1 MSSISIIIP
10 IYNEVEHIAN
20 LLNHLKNKASKN
32 YNLEIIVVDGGS
44 TDQSKQAV
52 LNAQKDINNNTISVQ
67 YLLANKGRAKQM
79 NVGAQHA
86 TADIL
91 YFLHADSYPP
101 KKYDALIVDAV
112 VNQKLAGC
120 FKMKFDSK
128 HPWLKLAGW
137 LTQFSS
143 KSCRGGDQSQFITKL
158 LFDELGGYDETYIIY
173 EDNDLISKLY
183 AIKQFY
189 VIQQSWIITSAR
201 CYDKHG
207 VFKLQM
213 HYWAIHL
220 KKWLGASPEQLNNYY
235 FKHVNVKKS

>member
-10 IYNEVEHIAN
+10 IYNEVEHITN

-32 YNLEIIVVDGGS
+32 NNLEIIVVDGGS

-52 LNAQKDINNNTISVQ
+52 LDAQKDINNNIISVQ

-79 NVGAQHA
+79 NAGAQVA

-101 KKYDALIVDAV
+101 KNFDTLIV
-112 VNQKLAGC
+112 
-120 FKMKFDSK
+120 
-128 HPWLKLAGW
+128 
-137 LTQFSS
+137 
-143 KSCRGGDQSQFITKL
+143 
-158 LFDELGGYDETYIIY
+158 Y

-201 CYDKHG
+201 CYEKHG

-213 HYWAIHL
+213 HYWTIHL
-220 KKWLGASPEQLNNYY
+220 KKWLGATPKQLNDYY
-235 FKHVNVKKS
+235 FKHVSVKKS